1 MQDETL
7 FIADLHLDSSHPEIS
22 KLFLGF
28 LDTDARKSDALY
40 ILGDLFEVWLG
51 DDDNNPEHRKVIKAI
66 KQLTSQGTSVYIQH
80 GNRDFLIGSRFESLT
95 GCQLLPDPSV
105 IELYGNRI
113 LLMHGDLLCTDDID
127 YQQFRQQVRDPD
139 WIRKTLQLPLKK
151 REQIAKNLRK
161 QSQQHTQ
168 TKPEDIMDVNPD
180 TVKQYMQDNN
190 TPMLIHGHTHR
201 PAIHELDNKT
211 RRIVLGDWVTQ
222 GSVLR
227 WNRDGY
233 RLQSIR

>member
-7 FIADLHLDSSHPEIS
+7 FIADLHLDSSHPEIG

-28 LDTDARKSDALY
+28 LDTDAGKSDALY

-51 DDDNNPEHRKVIKAI
+51 DDDNNPQHRKVIDAI
-66 KQLTSQGTSVYIQH
+66 KQLTMQGTPVYIQH

-95 GCQLLPDPSV
+95 GCQLLPDPYV

-151 REQIAKNLRK
+151 RAEIAKNLRQ
-161 QSQQHTQ
+161 QSQQHIQ
-168 TKPEDIMDVNPD
+168 AKPEDIMDVNPD

-190 TPMLIHGHTHR
+190 TPILIHGHTHR